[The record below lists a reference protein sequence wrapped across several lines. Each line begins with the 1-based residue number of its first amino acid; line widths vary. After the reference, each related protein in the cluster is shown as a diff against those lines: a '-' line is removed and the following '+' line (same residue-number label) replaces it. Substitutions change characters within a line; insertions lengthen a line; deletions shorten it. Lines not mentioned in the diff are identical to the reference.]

1 MNAHKN
7 ARTTPFG
14 RAVMVRRVLED
25 GWTVAAAA
33 GAFAVS
39 TRTVRKWLARVR
51 SDGAAGLQNRS
62 SAPHLVANKL
72 PAPWVDMIVR
82 LRRDYRMT
90 AEDIAGRLHL
100 PRSTV
105 AGHLARR
112 GLGRLAQLEPSEPA
126 RRYNRARA
134 GELVHFDTKK
144 LARFRRV
151 GHRITG
157 DRRHGSD
164 GAGWEFV
171 HVAVDDA
178 SRLAFVEVL
187 PDEKRQSVTGFL
199 VRALRWF
206 KSLGIRVER
215 VMTDNGAG
223 YVSRLFRKA
232 CRMLR
237 LRHIRTRPYTP
248 KTTDVIDKPFLGR
261 SVLWSSG
268 AWATAWR
275 RAGFEVRALPRSLR
289 GAPPLQR
296 PCAPWDREGSS
307 RGPDA
312 RMPSRPVRCD
322 AAPSGGPWSGCT
334 RKPRPAGHGGPDA
347 RHGVRGHGAFWRA
360 APDGPRHSL
369 PGAAADA
376 RRSPPACERSRRQR
390 RAGHDAR

>member
-14 RAVMVRRVLED
+14 RAVMVRRVLEEE
-25 GWTVAAAA
+25 WSVAAVAT
-33 GAFAVS
+33 AFEVS
-39 TRTVRKWLARVR
+39 TRTVRKWLARFA
-51 SDGAAGLQNRS
+51 SEGHAGLQNRS

-72 PAPWVDMIVR
+72 PAPWLAMIAR

-90 AEDIAGRLHL
+90 GEEIAGRLHL

-105 AGHLARR
+105 AGHLARLD
-112 GLGRLAQLEPSEPA
+112 LGRLAQLEPSAPA

-157 DRRHGSD
+157 DRRGQSA

-199 VRALRWF
+199 IRALRWF
-206 KSLGIRVER
+206 KSLGIGVER

-223 YVSRLFRKA
+223 YVSRLFKKA

-248 KTTDVIDKPFLGR
+248 KTNGKAERFIQTLVREWAYALPYH
-261 SVLWSSG
+261 SSDTR
-268 AWATAWR
+268 AADLPRWLRHYNLERPHASLACQSPTAW
-275 RAGFEVRALPRSLR
+275 
-289 GAPPLQR
+289 LQ
-296 PCAPWDREGSS
+296 AH
-307 RGPDA
+307 A
-312 RMPSRPVRCD
+312 
-322 AAPSGGPWSGCT
+322 
-334 RKPRPAGHGGPDA
+334 
-347 RHGVRGHGAFWRA
+347 
-360 APDGPRHSL
+360 
-369 PGAAADA
+369 
-376 RRSPPACERSRRQR
+376 
-390 RAGHDAR
+390 

>member
-14 RAVMVRRVLED
+14 RAVMVRRVLEE
-25 GWTVAAAA
+25 GWSVVAVAS
-33 GAFAVS
+33 AFEVS
-39 TRTVRKWLARVR
+39 TRTVRKWLARFG
-51 SDGAAGLQNRS
+51 SEGDAGLQTRS
-62 SAPHLVANKL
+62 SAPHLVANRL
-72 PAPWVDMIVR
+72 PAPWLAMINR

-90 AEDIAGRLHL
+90 GEEIAERLHL

-105 AGHLARR
+105 AGHLARL
-112 GLGRLAQLEPSEPA
+112 GLGRLAALEPSEPA

-134 GELVHFDTKK
+134 GELIHLDIKK

-157 DRRHGSD
+157 DRRGQSA

-187 PDEKRQSVTGFL
+187 PDEQRRSVTGFL

-215 VMTDNGAG
+215 VMTDNGSG

-237 LRHIRTRPYTP
+237 LRHLRTRPYTP
-248 KTTDVIDKPFLGR
+248 KTNGKAERFIQTLLREWAYALPYR
-261 SVLWSSG
+261 SSATRAADLPRWLRHYNLERPHASLARQSP
-268 AWATAWR
+268 TAW
-275 RAGFEVRALPRSLR
+275 
-289 GAPPLQR
+289 LQAH
-296 PCAPWDREGSS
+296 P
-307 RGPDA
+307 
-312 RMPSRPVRCD
+312 
-322 AAPSGGPWSGCT
+322 
-334 RKPRPAGHGGPDA
+334 
-347 RHGVRGHGAFWRA
+347 
-360 APDGPRHSL
+360 
-369 PGAAADA
+369 
-376 RRSPPACERSRRQR
+376 
-390 RAGHDAR
+390 